1 MAVEGLG
8 TRLLLY
14 TKCVSM
20 LYTFQPFSCFPPTGL
35 QFRLTHDTEFDE
47 IEYSPNPKSP
57 GSEDILLN
65 LPNYLQ
71 DNMFFGSDQATNFME
86 KLFKTVKG

>member
-1 MAVEGLG
+1 
-8 TRLLLY
+8 
-14 TKCVSM
+14 M
-20 LYTFQPFSCFPPTGL
+20 LFTFQPFFCFPLTGL

-71 DNMFFGSDQATNFME
+71 DNMFFGSDQATNFLE

>member
-1 MAVEGLG
+1 MEGLG

-20 LYTFQPFSCFPPTGL
+20 LYTFQPFFCFPLTGL